1 MSTEE
6 INKQLVDTYYSMLKN
21 LSQDNKLELIER
33 LSNSIRTSKMEKS
46 GKSIDALY
54 GSWESEKSAD
64 EIIKEIEDARKY
76 NLKEIELLN
85 NIYSTQ
91 TSVFICSK
99 ASLI

>member
-33 LSNSIRTSKMEKS
+33 LSNSIRTSKKEKS

-64 EIIKEIEDARKY
+64 EIIKEIEDAR
-76 NLKEIELLN
+76 NFNRKEIEL
-85 NIYSTQ
+85 
-91 TSVFICSK
+91 
-99 ASLI
+99 